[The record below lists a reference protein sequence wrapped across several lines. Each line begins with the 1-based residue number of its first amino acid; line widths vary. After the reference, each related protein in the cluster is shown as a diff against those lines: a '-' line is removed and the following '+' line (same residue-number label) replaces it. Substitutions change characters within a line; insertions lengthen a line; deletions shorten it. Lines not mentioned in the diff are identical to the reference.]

1 MKIKYIPTEK
11 EVKDSRKEEYLTSLP
26 IEEQLEALME
36 NAMGRPEKLNAII
49 SKIQKIKEKIPY
61 KNK

>member
-11 EVKDSRKEEYLTSLP
+11 EVKDARREEYLTSLP

-36 NAMGRPEKLNAII
+36 NAMGRPEKLNAIA
-49 SKIQKIKEKIPY
+49 SKIQKIKEKHP
-61 KNK
+61 K

>member
-11 EVKDSRKEEYLTSLP
+11 EVKDSRKEEYLNSFS
-26 IEEQLEALME
+26 IEEQIEALME
-36 NAMGRPEKLNAII
+36 NAMGRPEKLNII
-49 SKIQKIKEKIPY
+49 LSKIQKIKEKIPY